1 MQNFKM
7 NKLLDLNRVK
17 EEKLQSVYSENI
29 CMYLRECVI
38 MCLLKCTQSL
48 LRCQCS
54 LEVW

>member
-17 EEKLQSVYSENI
+17 EEKLQSVFSENI

-48 LRCQCS
+48 LRC
-54 LEVW
+54 